1 MSSSLQTK
9 NPVIVSAFHTSLL
22 RQSFAVVLVL
32 LVLLL
37 AWNVLRTA
45 QYRRTTATAAAAGAG
60 AAGGPGAPVGAA
72 SPVPTRPAWD
82 PEPPARRV
90 LRIGFG
96 VLWVLDGLLQL
107 QAAMPLGLPTGV
119 LQPAGSSSPGWV
131 QHVVNFGVTIWSKH
145 PVETA
150 VSAVWIQVGIGA
162 LLLVAAHGRW
172 SRFAGL
178 AAAGWGLVVWV
189 FGEAFGGIFG
199 QGVSWLFGA
208 PGAVLFYC
216 GAGVLVALPER
227 LWSDPRLGRGIVRV
241 TGLFFVGMAVLQAWP
256 GRGFWQG
263 AGGGAPGTLTSMA
276 RQMADTPQPGL
287 FSSWVSSFAAF
298 DAAHG
303 WAVNLFVVAALGA
316 IGVAFLAG
324 GARAVRL
331 AAAAAVVLCL
341 ADWVLVEDLGFFGG
355 IGTDPNSMIPM
366 VLVFVSGTLAM
377 VRRPAPVPAPVTVAA
392 APAEAVV
399 EPAQAPVLEPA
410 PALPVAAASP
420 TWYERVGPS
429 SAGRLLAALGA
440 LAVIVVGAAPMA
452 LASVNPNADTIL
464 AVAANG
470 SPNVVNF
477 PAPRFDLVDQRGRAV
492 SLADLHGKTVALT
505 FLDPVCTSDCPVIAQ
520 EFRAADALLGSS
532 ASQVEFVAVVANPI
546 DRTIAFTQAFDRQEG
561 LATLPNWLYLTGTL
575 AQLQQVWDHYGVQV
589 SVEPAGA
596 MIAHSDLAYLIDA
609 HGHTREVLSAEPG
622 SSSEANSSFVTLLSG
637 EIQRVVHE

>member
-1 MSSSLQTK
+1 M
-9 NPVIVSAFHTSLL
+9 
-22 RQSFAVVLVL
+22 
-32 LVLLL
+32 
-37 AWNVLRTA
+37 
-45 QYRRTTATAAAAGAG
+45 
-60 AAGGPGAPVGAA
+60 
-72 SPVPTRPAWD
+72 
-82 PEPPARRV
+82 

-119 LQPAGSSSPGWV
+119 LQPAGDSSPGWV
-131 QHVVNFGVTIWSKH
+131 QHVVNVGATIWSKH
-145 PVETA
+145 PVQTA
-150 VSAVWIQVGIGA
+150 VSAVWIQLGVGA

-172 SRFAGL
+172 SRLAGL
-178 AAAGWGLVVWV
+178 AAAAWGLVVWV

-199 QGVSWLFGA
+199 AGVSWLFGA
-208 PGAVLFYC
+208 PGAVLFYSA
-216 GAGVLVALPER
+216 AGVLVALPER

-241 TGLFFVGMAVLQAWP
+241 TGLFFLGMAVLQAWP

-263 AGGGAPGTLTSMA
+263 TGRASPGTLTSMA
-276 RQMADTPQPGL
+276 RQMAGTPQPRL

-303 WAVNLFVVAALGA
+303 WAVNLFVVVALGA
-316 IGVAFLAG
+316 IGVAFLGG

-331 AAAAAVVLCL
+331 AAAAAIVLCL

-366 VLVFVSGTLAM
+366 ILVFVSGTLAM
-377 VRRPAPVPAPVTVAA
+377 TRLPIPVAPALVTPTPAA
-392 APAEAVV
+392 ANAL
-399 EPAQAPVLEPA
+399 EPTATPA
-410 PALPVAAASP
+410 PALEPEPALSVATAAPGHPAPAPSP

-429 SAGRLLAALGA
+429 TAGRVLAALGA

-464 AVAANG
+464 AVAADG
-470 SPNVVNF
+470 SPNVVDF
-477 PAPRFDLVDQRGRAV
+477 PAPRFDLVDQRGRSV
-492 SLADLHGKTVALT
+492 SLADLRGKTVALT

-520 EFRAADALLGSS
+520 EFRAADAVLGSS
-532 ASQVEFVAVVANPI
+532 ASRVEFVAVVANPV
-546 DRTIAFTQAFDRQEG
+546 DRTIAFMQAFDRQEG
-561 LATLPNWLYLTGTL
+561 LDTVPNWLYLTGTL
-575 AQLQQVWDHYGVQV
+575 PELRQVWDDYGVQV

-609 HGHTREVLSAEPG
+609 HGHAREVLSADPG
-622 SSSEANSSFVTLLSG
+622 HSSEAHSSFVALLSE
-637 EIQRVVHE
+637 EIRPRRARMSPR